1 MHARCVTASN
11 KIKIKIVIEIE
22 FVEIYIREIG
32 NLSLRNLLITFE
44 FLGRLKYSAEQL
56 QSGN

>member
-11 KIKIKIVIEIE
+11 KIKIKIVIEID
-22 FVEIYIREIG
+22 FVAIYIREIG

>member
-32 NLSLRNLLITFE
+32 NLSLRNFLITFE